1 MERELFIV
9 GVTAVED
16 KLQDQVPE
24 TIADFLKAS
33 QFEKGRERKGRER
46 KGKEGKGRERK
57 GKEANGREGKMVYW
71 KLPL

>member
-1 MERELFIV
+1 MFII

-33 QFEKGRERKGRER
+33 QFEKGRE
-46 KGKEGKGRERK
+46 GKGRE
-57 GKEANGREGKMVYW
+57 GKEREGK
-71 KLPL
+71 

>member
-16 KLQDQVPE
+16 RLQDQVPE

-33 QFEKGRERKGRER
+33 
-46 KGKEGKGRERK
+46 
-57 GKEANGREGKMVYW
+57 
-71 KLPL
+71 

>member
-1 MERELFIV
+1 MERELCII

-33 QFEKGRERKGRER
+33 QFEKGEGGRWGMGNERKEN
-46 KGKEGKGRERK
+46 K
-57 GKEANGREGKMVYW
+57 
-71 KLPL
+71 